1 VLDKEF
7 LGQSTPPAPPALNQA
22 APNSGQNNNSTVG
35 SILTSNVTATNETGT
50 ISYTD
55 FMNGVITQTQTYFT
69 NVINKN
75 KEVLSQYNNA
85 MRQEWMVSRDYFSGN
100 IIDGTTVQLFGK
112 PSNIQQRVDSIF
124 EALSLNISQG
134 EDNFI
139 QFISTPQKNFSPR
152 LIQTVKNNYKNFLKE
167 KKSSYLT
174 PIFKIVQD
182 LTTVEQSYIQ
192 TVARMNMISF
202 PGVPNTGTDGLQAK
216 SGPVR
221 TYYTSDDKVPNTLSG
236 ILTDISKIRTDLV
249 EFNTILNSNS
259 TFTYTAN
266 NTKYTAP
273 FVFDVTPKGI
283 SNQLET
289 KNVFNPFSTTP
300 EFADNMPFRRAYMIL
315 SNDVID
321 TKKYETFKK
330 ALIGN
335 IIGNAGIIG
344 KGFDD
349 IEKQFDAYWLTK
361 AKPQFVTEN
370 NITKEFIENL
380 EKDKLKKYLVYT
392 PYDKKERVLKYTTES
407 AASAL
412 NVESQKNM
420 IKGLG
425 ASTNQNTNKT
435 TWNDLNGN
443 VGGAYISKAKL
454 N

>member
-1 VLDKEF
+1 MKD
-7 LGQSTPPAPPALNQA
+7 
-22 APNSGQNNNSTVG
+22 
-35 SILTSNVTATNETGT
+35 
-50 ISYTD
+50 
-55 FMNGVITQTQTYFT
+55 
-69 NVINKN
+69 
-75 KEVLSQYNNA
+75 
-85 MRQEWMVSRDYFSGN
+85 
-100 IIDGTTVQLFGK
+100 
-112 PSNIQQRVDSIF
+112 
-124 EALSLNISQG
+124 
-134 EDNFI
+134 
-139 QFISTPQKNFSPR
+139 
-152 LIQTVKNNYKNFLKE
+152 

-174 PIFKIVQD
+174 PIFKIIQD

-202 PGVPNTGTDGLQAK
+202 PGVSNTGTDGLQAK

-221 TYYTSDDKVPNTLSG
+221 VYYTSDDKVPNTLSG
-236 ILTDISKIRTDLV
+236 MITDISKIRTDLI

-259 TFTYTAN
+259 TFTYTGN
-266 NTKYTAP
+266 NAKYTAP
-273 FVFDVTPKGI
+273 LVFDVTPKGI

-300 EFADNMPFRRAYMIL
+300 EFADNMPFRRTYMIL
-315 SNDVID
+315 SNDVVD
-321 TKKYETFKK
+321 DKKYETFKK

-349 IEKQFDAYWLTK
+349 IEKQFDAYWLTQ

-370 NITKEFIENL
+370 NITKEFINNV

-407 AASAL
+407 AATTL
-412 NVESQKNM
+412 NVDSQKNM